1 MNDST
6 KTKQL
11 LKILVGVAWIDG
23 LIQPEERKYLHKK
36 AEEYG
41 LADDPDLKSLL
52 SELLP
57 VQPQECYQWLEEYLG
72 SHPSID
78 DYQKLLEA
86 MGAMIYSDGDVQTSE
101 AQLLTKIQLLD
112 PANDTPQTG
121 FDKLLKTIQ
130 KVYRKAVS
138 QQL

>member
-1 MNDST
+1 MNDLI

-23 LIQPEERKYLHKK
+23 LIQPEERAYLHKK
-36 AEEYG
+36 AQEYG
-41 LADDPDLKSLL
+41 LADDSDLKSLL
-52 SELLP
+52 SELKP

-72 SHPSID
+72 GHPKLD
-78 DYQKLLEA
+78 DYQRLLEA

-112 PANDTPQTG
+112 PAHDTPHSA

-130 KVYRKAVS
+130 KIYRKALS
-138 QQL
+138 QHT

>member
-23 LIQPEERKYLHKK
+23 VIQSEEREYLHKK
-36 AEEYG
+36 AQEYG
-41 LADDPDLKSLL
+41 LSDDPELKSLL
-52 SELLP
+52 SELKP

-72 SHPSID
+72 SHPNTEA
-78 DYQKLLEA
+78 YQSLLEA

-112 PANDTPQTG
+112 PANDLPQSG
-121 FDKLLKTIQ
+121 FDKLLKSIQ

>member
-23 LIQPEERKYLHKK
+23 IIQPEERVYLHKK
-36 AEEYG
+36 AQEYG

-52 SELLP
+52 SELRP
-57 VQPQECYQWLEEYLG
+57 VQPQECYQWLEAYLG
-72 SHPSID
+72 SHPKLD
-78 DYQKLLEA
+78 DYQSLLEA

-101 AQLLTKIQLLD
+101 AQLLNKIQLLD
-112 PANDTPQTG
+112 PVNDTPQTA

-138 QQL
+138 QQI